1 MSLIYRDIS
10 KDLLAWKISEKRKPM
25 ILRGARQVGKTTIV
39 NEFGKSY
46 DQYLYFN
53 LELQRDL
60 DLFTSI
66 ETLDSFIEQVS
77 IARGIE
83 HPRKITTLFFIDEVQ
98 AMPKV
103 IEALRYFYEEHNYI
117 HVIVTGSLLEFGIK
131 AAKRI
136 PVGRVEF
143 IEMFP
148 VTFREYLNAVNPKA
162 LDSFQE
168 VPYPTHLNSIIL
180 KRFHEYAMIG
190 GMPEVVK
197 AYIDSGSLTSVIKI
211 YDSIMDA
218 YIEDVEKYANTDLQ
232 RNILRHIINN
242 LHLEVDNRIS
252 MSNFA
257 GSSYRSREVK
267 EAMSALE
274 KARLVELIYPT
285 SHTAPPIY
293 PNLRKKPR
301 LLFLDVGL
309 INNRLGIQSELL
321 TISDLH
327 QGTRGKLIEQV
338 VNQELKALS
347 KRSIKNTGFWVREES
362 DRSAE
367 VDIVYQYRQY
377 LIPIEIK
384 SGATGRLRSLHE
396 YMDRCDHTY
405 AVRLYAG
412 ELKIDV
418 LQSRTGKSYHL
429 LNLPY
434 FLGFMMERYLEW
446 FIGEVE

>member
-1 MSLIYRDIS
+1 
-10 KDLLAWKISEKRKPM
+10 M
-25 ILRGARQVGKTTIV
+25 ILRGARQVGKTTII

-53 LELQRDL
+53 LELKQDL
-60 DLFTSI
+60 DLFGSI

-83 HPRKITTLFFIDEVQ
+83 HPRNVKTLFFIDEVQ
-98 AMPKV
+98 ALPKV
-103 IEALRYFYEEHNYI
+103 IEMLRYFYEEHNYI
-117 HVIVTGSLLEFGIK
+117 HVIVTGSLLEFGIR

-136 PVGRVEF
+136 PVGRVAF
-143 IEMFP
+143 LEMFP
-148 VTFREYLNAVNPKA
+148 VTFQEYLNAVNPKA
-162 LDSFQE
+162 LDSLNII
-168 VPYPTHLNSIIL
+168 PYPTHLNSIIL
-180 KRFHEYAMIG
+180 QRFHEYAMIG

-197 AYIDSGSLTSVIKI
+197 EYINSGSLIHVLKI
-211 YDSIMDA
+211 YDGIMNA
-218 YIEDVEKYANTDLQ
+218 YIEDVEKYAKSELQ

-257 GSSYRSREVK
+257 GSSYRNREVK

-274 KARLVELIYPT
+274 KARLIELVYPT

-309 INNRLGIQSELL
+309 INNRLGIQPELL
-321 TISDLH
+321 TIGDLH
-327 QGTRGKLIEQV
+327 QSTRGKLIEQV

-347 KRSIKNTGFWVREES
+347 KRTVKKTGFWIREES

-377 LIPIEIK
+377 LVPIEIK

-396 YMDRCDHTY
+396 YMDRCDHDY

-412 ELKIDV
+412 ELKIDK
-418 LQSRTGKSYHL
+418 LKSRQGKVYHL

-434 FLGFMMERYLEW
+434 FLGFKLDDYLEW
-446 FIGEVE
+446 FINEVG